1 MTEGFQ
7 DDGTQ
12 AFHAGFTLFFQQSE
26 GSTNVFRQEIAIMAK
41 SNMQGKVCLVTGSS
55 SGIGKVTARELAKMD
70 ATVVI
75 VCRNRVKGEAVQAE
89 IKEASG
95 NAQVDLIVAD
105 LSELSEVRRV
115 ASEFKQ
121 SYTQLHVLV
130 NNAGGINS
138 EHKVTPDGLEFT
150 FATNYLAPFLLT
162 HLLLDVLK
170 ASAPA
175 RIVNVSSVA
184 HTRGKVDF
192 ADLQGTQRYSFTKAY
207 GQSKLALIYFTYE
220 LADQLKG
227 TGVTVNALHPGAVA
241 SNFNDGMK
249 GLAHVIGAVIYS
261 FVGINVERGAQ
272 TSLYLATSPE
282 VEGVSGKYFSDRKEA
297 SSSRLSYDVTV
308 RQRLWDVSQELIRQN
323 ELSRLLPE
331 K

>member
-1 MTEGFQ
+1 
-7 DDGTQ
+7 
-12 AFHAGFTLFFQQSE
+12 
-26 GSTNVFRQEIAIMAK
+26 MAK

-55 SGIGKVTARELAKMD
+55 SGIGKVTARELAKMG
-70 ATVVI
+70 ATVVL

-89 IKEASG
+89 IKAASG

-184 HTRGKVDF
+184 HIRGKVDF

-220 LADQLKG
+220 LADQLMG
-227 TGVTVNALHPGAVA
+227 TGVTVNALHPGVVA

-249 GLAHVIGAVIYS
+249 GLAHVIGAVIYT
-261 FVGINVERGAQ
+261 FVGITVERGAQ
-272 TSLYLATSPE
+272 TTLYLATSPE
-282 VEGVSGKYFSDRKEA
+282 VEGVSGKYFYDCKEA

-323 ELSRLLPE
+323 ELSRLIPE